1 MGRESQIAI
10 GRELERSGDRG
21 SLPQRASLLVRCW
34 VEEVGENGPVVRG
47 LLRNLQTGQERPFAD
62 AGAVQD
68 FVLEELGCTSPA
80 GPEPAEFE

>member
-10 GRELERSGDRG
+10 GRELERSGERG

-47 LLRNLQTGQERPFAD
+47 LLRNLHTGQERPFAHSSS
-62 AGAVQD
+62 VRD
-68 FVLEELGCTSPA
+68 FLMEELGFPLKA